1 MRRKVIASQKRK
13 GFSQPVREL
22 SESLRCRAR
31 EAIHQLSLYD
41 QRQKLFSKE
50 LLEDD
55 KVCKR
60 YPGTKQCQRNS

>member
-55 KVCKR
+55 KV
-60 YPGTKQCQRNS
+60 